1 MTVLSI
7 GFRGMPVIDEVLF
20 SSDVKAIDFL
30 ELNSG
35 NITHVTLLDSAAE
48 PVKCGNTAKEV
59 AAYLQMMEDEFWF
72 VENRENDSL

>member
-20 SSDVKAIDFL
+20 ANDQQAINFL
-30 ELNSG
+30 ELNSE

-48 PVKCGNTAKEV
+48 PVKCGNTAGQV
-59 AAYLQMMEDEFWF
+59 AAYLQAKEDEFWF
-72 VENRENDSL
+72 MESKTKGR